1 MNFNFSRKPEYDLNN
16 SMGKELINLYGI
28 SVKILIVEK
37 INNDST
43 VFGDFSHLK
52 SDSEKIFDLP
62 VMPEESEGWEDEGI
76 NFSPFGVF
84 NNENISLFVHN
95 EYIKQIL
102 KITDVV
108 GNLLLFPNNKLM
120 EITHIDPLV
129 PGLNNLFTSADAKSI
144 LKLSCKPYNRKIIHE
159 LESEDLMY
167 NAETEEDYNEGDFE
181 SLEKYFDEL
190 MQTTDDLYVETE
202 IEETVNTVKPH
213 DDVDELIKKP
223 IIDSSIDRVW
233 GEFN

>member
-37 INNDST
+37 INNDNT

-76 NFSPFGVF
+76 NFSAFGAF

-108 GNLLLFPNNKLM
+108 GNLLIFPNNKLM

-129 PGLNNLFTSADAKSI
+129 PGLNNLFTSSNAKSI

-167 NAETEEDYNEGDFE
+167 NPETSEDYNEGDFE

-202 IEETVNTVKPH
+202 IEESMNTVKPH
-213 DDVDELIKKP
+213 DEEDELIKKP